1 MLTNQNSGA
10 IIKSIQKRLN
20 NNKKESDEKG
30 FWQRKKGF
38 SGKMLFVNI
47 LFHMLVRWRVWKF
60 RKGGLIHW
68 TM

>member
-38 SGKMLFVNI
+38 SGKVLFAGDLQPICEHSISYVGEMESLEI
-47 LFHMLVRWRVWKF
+47 
-60 RKGGLIHW
+60 
-68 TM
+68 

>member
-1 MLTNQNSGA
+1 MLTNKNAGA

-38 SGKMLFVNI
+38 SSKVLFVNI
-47 LFHMLVRWRVWKF
+47 LFHMSVRWKFWKF
-60 RKGGLIHW
+60 REGGLIHW